1 MGKLGKILV
10 GLVWAFGG
18 AFMTVVGFRIVE
30 QGTDYVTDQ
39 FTADPT
45 KKGNDVLDDPT
56 SID

>member
-1 MGKLGKILV
+1 MGKLGKILA
-10 GLVWAFGG
+10 GLIWTFGG
-18 AFMTVVGFRIVE
+18 GFMTIVGFKILD
-30 QGTDYVTDQ
+30 QGSDYVLDQ

>member
-1 MGKLGKILV
+1 MGKVGKILA

-18 AFMTVVGFRIVE
+18 AFMTVVGYRIVE
-30 QGTDYVTDQ
+30 QGTDLITDQ
-39 FTADPT
+39 FTND